1 MSQLSNRILASVL
14 LLGNCS
20 FASAQSITY
29 RWSDLSN
36 NFSTDFGNV
45 QVGSQISL
53 RLWVEQ
59 SGGNPLG
66 SDGGM
71 FAYAGRVR
79 YDNPLGSTIPSTF
92 ASIVN
97 PGSPPSNFGPDFT
110 PTIPPVG
117 AATIN
122 GQNSYSNVFNIA
134 SSFSSGVLPDANG
147 RIMLG
152 TVRFTGQSSG
162 LFSFRAEDPH
172 PAASGDFT
180 TFNNLSSLDSL
191 LVNGV
196 AQFTVVPAPEPTALL
211 AVGFSLL
218 LGGRVIF
225 RKRKQ
230 TSALNDASKRGEQ
243 FGRLKLCDGVA
254 SDAS

>member
-110 PTIPPVG
+110 PTIPPGG

-218 LGGRVIF
+218 IAGRRVIF
-225 RKRKQ
+225 KKSKQ
-230 TSALNDASKRGEQ
+230 TLGTPAT
-243 FGRLKLCDGVA
+243 
-254 SDAS
+254 